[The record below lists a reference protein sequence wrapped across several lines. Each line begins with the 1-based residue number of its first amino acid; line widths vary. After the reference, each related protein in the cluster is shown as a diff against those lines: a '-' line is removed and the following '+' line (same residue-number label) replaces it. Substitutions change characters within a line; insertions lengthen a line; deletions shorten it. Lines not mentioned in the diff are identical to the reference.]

1 MSTLYEL
8 TEQWAAVLSLAE
20 EGADAEAIENA
31 LADIGGEIE
40 DKADGYA
47 KVIKELEG
55 QAEVA
60 KAEKERLYARETAFK
75 NSARNMKLRL
85 EEAMVRCGKPKI
97 KTDLFSFNIQKNAPS
112 VRIEDEGTLIATL
125 KSSAPDLLKTKIEID
140 KKALLGALKEG
151 LVIKGAEIQQSESL
165 RIR

>member
-8 TEQWAAVLSLAE
+8 TEQWAAVLLLAE

-47 KVIKELEG
+47 KIIKELEG
-55 QAEVA
+55 QAEIA

-75 NSARNMKLRL
+75 NSAKNMKARL
-85 EEAMVRCGKPKI
+85 EEAMVRCGKPKF

-112 VRIEDEGTLIATL
+112 VRIDDESRLVEVL
-125 KSSAPDLLKTKIEID
+125 KKKAPEILKTKIEID
-140 KKALLGALKEG
+140 KKALLNALKEG
-151 LVIKGAEIQQSESL
+151 AAFKGAEIQQSESL

>member
-8 TEQWAAVLSLAE
+8 TEQWAAVLYLAE

-31 LADIGGEIE
+31 LADISGEIE

-47 KVIKELEG
+47 KIIKELEG
-55 QAEVA
+55 QAEIA
-60 KAEKERLYARETAFK
+60 KMEKERLYSRETAFK
-75 NSARNMKLRL
+75 NSAKNMKTRL
-85 EEAMVRCGKPKI
+85 EEAMVLCGKPKF
-97 KTDLFSFNIQKNAPS
+97 KTELFSFNIQKNAPS
-112 VRIEDEGTLIATL
+112 VRIDDEGTLVATL
-125 KSSAPDLLKTKIEID
+125 KNDAPALLKTKIEID
-140 KKALLGALKEG
+140 KKALLSALKEG